1 MQIVNVDIQYLSP
14 PPAIKYCKKC
24 GKKTEYVC
32 SGLFRVNAQRKYLDI
47 WLIYKCS
54 NCDSTWNMTIYSR
67 INPKSIAS
75 EILEGFHSNNGELV
89 EKYAMDTELIQKN
102 GAEVGLPKYK
112 IRGPA
117 IDFSMP
123 IELHIKSPYPAHFC
137 QRNLVGCSFADFS
150 RWSAGRQ
157 IARHCGLRL
166 YLCPVCGNKPG
177 ADFIHFIYENGQ
189 LRGDIYPACTR
200 SRHWIGGCQPG
211 PRRHSE
217 RNGCREV
224 ITFMDTS
231 GLQPILHQNNLKR
244 LEFRAFF
251 VLSRGCCGMA

>member
-32 SGLFRVNAQRKYLDI
+32 SGLFRVNAQCKYLDI

-67 INPKSIAS
+67 INRKSIAS

-123 IELHIKSPYPAHFC
+123 IELHIKSPYPSRLKVSALLREILNLSQKAFE
-137 QRNLVGCSFADFS
+137 QRITNESI
-150 RWSAGRQ
+150 RSA
-157 IARHCGLRL
+157 
-166 YLCPVCGNKPG
+166 
-177 ADFIHFIYENGQ
+177 
-189 LRGDIYPACTR
+189 
-200 SRHWIGGCQPG
+200 
-211 PRRHSE
+211 
-217 RNGCREV
+217 
-224 ITFMDTS
+224 S
-231 GLQPILHQNNLKR
+231 GLDLKNAEYKQK
-244 LEFRAFF
+244 LF
-251 VLSRGCCGMA
+251 

>member
-89 EKYAMDTELIQKN
+89 EKYAMDTELIQNVNVNQNVDHSAHQKIDHHGKN
-102 GAEVGLPKYK
+102 QSTRRVGNFFM
-112 IRGPA
+112 IT
-117 IDFSMP
+117 IF
-123 IELHIKSPYPAHFC
+123 E
-137 QRNLVGCSFADFS
+137 CS
-150 RWSAGRQ
+150 
-157 IARHCGLRL
+157 
-166 YLCPVCGNKPG
+166 V
-177 ADFIHFIYENGQ
+177 
-189 LRGDIYPACTR
+189 
-200 SRHWIGGCQPG
+200 
-211 PRRHSE
+211 
-217 RNGCREV
+217 
-224 ITFMDTS
+224 
-231 GLQPILHQNNLKR
+231 
-244 LEFRAFF
+244 
-251 VLSRGCCGMA
+251 